1 MLEFSLALDLGK
13 RERITPET
21 ESLPVDRAFVARCLI
36 AVAAKIQEQGAGS
49 RGPIVDDTGLEVGN
63 WGFSL
68 LKRAD

>member
-1 MLEFSLALDLGK
+1 MLEFSLSIDLGK

-36 AVAAKIQEQGAGS
+36 ALAAKLQTGTDP
-49 RGPIVDDTGLEVGN
+49 RGVICDDTGFEVGN